1 MQPCARLPHL
11 MDITHK
17 APRWRAEEIAM
28 EVVATVMLTA
38 IVLYM
43 LQQVQDL

>member
-1 MQPCARLPHL
+1 
-11 MDITHK
+11 MDITHN
-17 APRWRAEEIAM
+17 APGWRAEEIAM
-28 EVVATVMLTA
+28 AVVATVMLTA